1 MAKGI
6 VGKIYPRI
14 LNKVKQAHASTL
26 WTLVIIPLPIGEH
39 MERLL
44 FAVALGMLNMK
55 PVSDFL
61 ILSA

>member
-6 VGKIYPRI
+6 VDNIYPRI
-14 LNKVKQAHASTL
+14 LNEFEQALASTL
-26 WTLVIIPLPIGEH
+26 WTLGIIPLPIGEH

-44 FAVALGMLNMK
+44 FAVALRMLSMK
-55 PVSDFL
+55 RVSDFI

>member
-14 LNKVKQAHASTL
+14 LNEVEQAHASAL
-26 WTLVIIPLPIGEH
+26 WTLGIIPLPIGEH

-44 FAVALGMLNMK
+44 LAEALGMLNMK